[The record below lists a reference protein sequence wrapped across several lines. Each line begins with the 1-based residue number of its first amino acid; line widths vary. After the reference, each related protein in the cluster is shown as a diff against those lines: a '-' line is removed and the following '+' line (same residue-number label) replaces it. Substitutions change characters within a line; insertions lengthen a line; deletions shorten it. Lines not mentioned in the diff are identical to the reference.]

1 MNGLGWKLTLVSVAL
16 VLPALGTTASD
27 APPTDQTPIDCPLH
41 AKGVH
46 TGDLKPFA
54 ETEKYIEFLERP
66 DRAEW
71 QKPDAVI
78 RALGLK
84 GTETV
89 ADVGAGS
96 GYFTFRLAKALP
108 RGKVVATD
116 IDPEMIRHIHHKV
129 LTEKIPNVRVV
140 LADPA
145 DPTVPGDADI
155 VFISDVLH
163 HVANR
168 DAWLGRLSAE
178 TRPGTRL
185 VVIEF
190 REGQLPQG
198 PPEALKIPKAEMIR
212 LVRAAGFVLETDDSA
227 LLPYQTFLLF
237 RRAAPACQRP
247 RST

>member
-1 MNGLGWKLTLVSVAL
+1 M
-16 VLPALGTTASD
+16 TTASFKIAVMSLAFAVPALSGAAGD
-27 APPTDQTPIDCPLH
+27 GPASGETSIDCPLH

-71 QKPDAVI
+71 QKPDAVVQ
-78 RALGLK
+78 ALRLH

-116 IDPEMIRHIHHKV
+116 IDPEMVRHIHHKL
-129 LTEKIPNVRVV
+129 LTEKVQNIRVV
-140 LADPA
+140 LVDPT
-145 DPTVPGDADI
+145 DPTVPSDADL
-155 VFISDVLH
+155 VFIADVIH
-163 HVANR
+163 HVPGR
-168 DAWLGRLSAE
+168 EAWLATLAKE
-178 TRPGTRL
+178 TKPGARL

-190 REGQLPQG
+190 REGRLPQG
-198 PPEALKIPKAEMIR
+198 PPEAVKIPKAELIK
-212 LVRAAGFVLETDDSA
+212 LVRGAGFVLETDDPS
-227 LLPYQTFLLF
+227 LLPYQTFLVF
-237 RRAAPACQRP
+237 RRAEAARP
-247 RST
+247 